1 MKRFLSKIFSIVKC
15 DDNIRYRI
23 TILGVKISFPNFVSV
38 FKRLCSPY
46 FYYKKHNLDITTL
59 PKATGQLR
67 ELQLANLAILKEIDY
82 VCKKNNLRYW
92 LEYGT
97 LLGAVRHKGYIP
109 WDDDIDISMLR
120 EDYEKFRDIF
130 NSETRNKDLVIEEV
144 YNSKAQYL
152 LKIVHKNCSYIFVDI
167 FSYDY
172 CMSKRAEED
181 DFSFTENVKLLRENF
196 ISSVKYDDALELYS
210 EYKKFREK
218 NGYCSNSKIEDN
230 YDLIYGVEYGHHMK
244 SWIMKY
250 EEIFPLQEIEFE
262 DSKFSCV
269 NNIDKHLNRMY
280 GDYMSYPKNIN
291 FAHSAYVN
299 FSKKDKECMRNLAKN
314 EYL

>member
-1 MKRFLSKIFSIVKC
+1 MTSFIGRNSIKNVSKIIKDEKAHKLLLFTGKKSYESI
-15 DDNIRYRI
+15 RI
-23 TILGVKISFPNFVSV
+23 IVEN
-38 FKRLCSPY
+38 
-46 FYYKKHNLDITTL
+46 
-59 PKATGQLR
+59 
-67 ELQLANLAILKEIDY
+67 EL
-82 VCKKNNLRYW
+82 
-92 LEYGT
+92 
-97 LLGAVRHKGYIP
+97 H
-109 WDDDIDISMLR
+109 
-120 EDYEKFRDIF
+120 DYEITYYSD
-130 NSETRNKDLVIEEV
+130 
-144 YNSKAQYL
+144 
-152 LKIVHKNCSYIFVDI
+152 
-167 FSYDY
+167 FSTNP
-172 CMSKRAEED
+172 KKED